1 MSLRSDRRYP
11 DNEQRIA
18 TPVCVE
24 KWPEANERDPAY
36 HRKAETIP
44 RGGGSFFI
52 ECSGACHL
60 SGHDTLEECKA
71 HLSETYF
78 HLDRCGSERAESPQ
92 PMEIASDSPSR
103 EAAVP
108 AAPS

>member
-60 SGHDTLEECKA
+60 SGHDTLEDCKA

-78 HLDRCGSERAESPQ
+78 HLDRPVEARCDCHEMRG
-92 PMEIASDSPSR
+92 IAGFDPHQDGVL
-103 EAAVP
+103 A
-108 AAPS
+108 

>member
-71 HLSETYF
+71 HLFETYF
-78 HLDRCGSERAESPQ
+78 HLDRVV
-92 PMEIASDSPSR
+92 
-103 EAAVP
+103 EARCVP
-108 AAPS
+108 LP